1 MQSEGGATLTSLVG
15 EFRYKLD
22 AKGRLSLPADF
33 RKELPKNLMI
43 TLSPKNDS
51 LYVFDPDGFSAWVS
65 SLFEKDGGFQASNSK
80 HVNMRK
86 VLNSRAKKVD
96 LDSSNRI
103 GLTAELREAAGLDKD
118 VVLVGDTDH
127 FEIWDAKRWDD
138 FCNSVDLTSLFF
150 DES

>member
-1 MQSEGGATLTSLVG
+1 MRTEGGAPLTNLVG

-22 AKGRLSLPADF
+22 AKGRLSLPSDF

-43 TLSPKNDS
+43 TLAPKNDS
-51 LYVFDPDGFSAWVS
+51 LYVFDADGFSAWVA
-65 SLFEKDGGFQASNSK
+65 SLFDKDGGFQPSNSR

-103 GLTAELREAAGLDKD
+103 GLSADLREAAGLDKD

-138 FCNSVDLTSLFF
+138 FRSDVDLSALFF
-150 DES
+150 ED